1 MTALTRARRRLYWPF
16 VAPATLLY
24 VAFFIGPALAS
35 VWISLHKWRGAGD
48 EMEFTGTANYL
59 RLLDDDAFKSS
70 FANSLKILAICG
82 VFIFALAFGL
92 TIVLREMKH
101 RRTLRA
107 LLFFP
112 YIVAPVAIGVG
123 LGLLLDPSGLVNA
136 VLGNVGL
143 DRPWLAPDHI
153 FGTILIGIVW
163 VTTGFYVTLLM
174 AGQERIPGYFYEDS
188 TLAGANRLQQFW
200 HVTLPL
206 SWDIVTVAAVL
217 WVINSLKIFEFI
229 YAFTGTGDS
238 PPTEARTIPIYQFL
252 MTTGGRNPA
261 YQLGYGC
268 AMGVVMVAL
277 VTVLVVALRRVMRRE
292 AVHF

>member
-1 MTALTRARRRLYWPF
+1 MTALSRARRRLYWPF
-16 VAPATLLY
+16 VAPATLVY
-24 VAFFIGPALAS
+24 VAFFVGPALAS

-48 EMEFTGTANYL
+48 PMQYVGTANYA
-59 RLLDDDAFKSS
+59 RLWDDDAFQAS
-70 FANSLKILAICG
+70 FVNSLKILVFCG
-82 VFIFALAFGL
+82 VFIFALAFGM
-92 TIVLREMKH
+92 TIVLRQMKH

-112 YIVAPVAIGVG
+112 YIVSPVAIGVG
-123 LGLLLDPSGLVNA
+123 LGLLLDPSGLVNSA
-136 VLGNVGL
+136 LRPVGL
-143 DRPWLAPDHI
+143 DRSWLAPDHI
-153 FGTILIGIVW
+153 FGTLVIGIIW

-174 AGQERIPGYFYEDS
+174 AGQERIPSHFYEDS
-188 TLAGANRLQQFW
+188 TLAGANRWQQFW
-200 HVTLPL
+200 HVTLPM
-206 SWDIVTVAAVL
+206 SWDVVTVAAVL

-277 VTVLVVALRRVMRRE
+277 VTVLVVGLRRVMRRE
-292 AVHF
+292 AIHF

>member
-1 MTALTRARRRLYWPF
+1 MTALSRARRRLYWPF
-16 VAPATLLY
+16 VAPAMAIY
-24 VAFFIGPALAS
+24 AAFFVGPALAG

-48 EMEFTGTANYL
+48 AMTFAGTANYT
-59 RLLDDDAFKSS
+59 RLLQDDAFSS
-70 FANSLKILAICG
+70 AFTNSLKILVICG
-82 VFIFALAFGL
+82 LFIFAFAFAM
-92 TIVLREMKH
+92 TIALREMRWRKGA
-101 RRTLRA
+101 RA

-112 YIVAPVAIGVG
+112 YIVSPVAIGIG
-123 LGLLLDPSGLVNA
+123 LGLLLEPSGAINTLFKV
-136 VLGNVGL
+136 
-143 DRPWLAPDHI
+143 DRVWLAPDHI
-153 FGTILIGIVW
+153 FSTIVIGIIW

-206 SWDIVTVAAVL
+206 SWDVVTVAAVL
-217 WVINSLKIFEFI
+217 WVINGLKIFEFI

-261 YQLGYGC
+261 YQLGYGA

-277 VTVLVVALRRVMRRE
+277 VTVLVIVLRRVMRRE
-292 AVHF
+292 AVQF

>member
-1 MTALTRARRRLYWPF
+1 MTALTRARRRLYGPF
-16 VAPATLLY
+16 VAPATFVY
-24 VAFFIGPALAS
+24 VAFFVGPAIAS
-35 VWISLHKWRGAGD
+35 IWISLHKWRGAGD
-48 EMEFTGTANYL
+48 EMTFNGISNYT
-59 RLLDDDAFKSS
+59 RLLHDDAFKSS

-82 VFIFALAFGL
+82 VFIFVLAFAM
-92 TIVLREMKH
+92 TIVLREMRH
-101 RRTLRA
+101 RRTARA

-112 YIVAPVAIGVG
+112 YIVSPIAIGVG
-123 LGLLLDPSGLVNA
+123 LGLLLDPFGVVNG
-136 VLGNVGL
+136 VLKPVGL
-143 DRPWLAPDHI
+143 DRFWLAPDHI
-153 FGTILIGIVW
+153 FATLVVGIIW

-188 TLAGANRLQQFW
+188 TLAGADRLQQFW
-200 HVTLPL
+200 HVTLPM
-206 SWDIVTVAAVL
+206 SWDIFVVAAVL

-238 PPTEARTIPIYQFL
+238 PPTQARTIPIYQFL

-261 YQLGYGC
+261 YELGYGC

-277 VTVLVVALRRVMRRE
+277 VIVLVVALRRVMRRE